1 MQWLKVLIVTL
12 GWVKDFLLI
21 LLCQRSPPCGL
32 QGIDLYY
39 ENWQL
44 PNQFVR
50 GLQSVLEIA
59 AILLADRVL

>member
-12 GWVKDFLLI
+12 GWVKDFLSI